1 MKLFRFKNDPYS
13 GEISRLEEE
22 MREIDREVAR
32 LEKNLRQVGGPVIP
46 IPAPRARGGGGGGKT
61 APVAPEADRK
71 RFVSYLSTGS
81 FQTIRDYKFR
91 SDLIRKKRILW
102 TLAALLMAAAVYA
115 AYHFLKPGGSEANT
129 KPAAAEGK

>member
-13 GEISRLEEE
+13 EEIARLEAE
-22 MREIDREVAR
+22 MREVDREVAR
-32 LEKNLRQVGGPVIP
+32 LEKNLRQAGGPVIP
-46 IPAPRARGGGGGGKT
+46 IPAPRAKGGGGKAAT
-61 APVAPEADRK
+61 AAPEEDRK

-102 TLAALLMAAAVYA
+102 TLAALLLAAAVYA
-115 AYHFLKPGGSEANT
+115 AYHFLKPQGSEANT